1 MCKQNKVNKGDE
13 NKNILPRIKGI
24 FIIGFE
30 YISFFLSG
38 AYMKSYM
45 HKNYNG
51 TRMTKSKNYIIW

>member
-24 FIIGFE
+24 FILG
-30 YISFFLSG
+30 FLSG

-45 HKNYNG
+45 HKKYNG